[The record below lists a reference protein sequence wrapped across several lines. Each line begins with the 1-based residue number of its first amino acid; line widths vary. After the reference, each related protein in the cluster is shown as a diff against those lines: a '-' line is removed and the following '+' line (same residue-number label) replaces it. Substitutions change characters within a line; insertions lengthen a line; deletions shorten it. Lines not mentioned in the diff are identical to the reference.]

1 MFTDAVFVRNERVAR
16 ELGAGWAAAL
26 MDRCERGLAPPA
38 LSRRGQRP
46 CGGRA
51 PTLEGLAVLWCDADP
66 AVTESAGPLRAAGM
80 SVRTFREPED
90 ALEFFRGAPAGA
102 VGAVLTSMMRG
113 GGREARGAMTGLG
126 LVAACAECARARG
139 EPRPVLGVVS
149 MSADR
154 EACLA
159 AGADFV
165 VYGDR
170 ARAQRR
176 LLSELRERRARTGPG
191 EAQQR
196 PCAPLLSRGSDLV
209 QLATEGPIIP
219 ERAVDK
225 GSRSPGRSRLSD

>member
-1 MFTDAVFVRNERVAR
+1 MAVLLDEGPDHPVLVPVQLAARTSLVRADVSACGQALAEVGDRMFTDAVFVRNERVAR

-113 GGREARGAMTGLG
+113 GGREARGRCSGSCRCRPTGRRAWRL
-126 LVAACAECARARG
+126 ARTSSCTAIARG
-139 EPRPVLGVVS
+139 
-149 MSADR
+149 
-154 EACLA
+154 
-159 AGADFV
+159 
-165 VYGDR
+165 
-170 ARAQRR
+170 
-176 LLSELRERRARTGPG
+176 
-191 EAQQR
+191 
-196 PCAPLLSRGSDLV
+196 
-209 QLATEGPIIP
+209 
-219 ERAVDK
+219 
-225 GSRSPGRSRLSD
+225 RSGGCCRS